1 MRLSFIL
8 PCYNVERYISEC
20 LDSLFRQDIPVS
32 DYEVICVNDCST
44 DKTRDIILTYQRK
57 YDNIILIDH
66 KFNQTAGGARNTGLD
81 AAKGTYVWFVDPDD
95 MLVDN
100 VAGTLLDNADW
111 KELDIMLFNYR
122 VINESENVLSEGEN
136 VYENSVVLDGYSFL
150 DRYFNKNIGRNS
162 IVWCQLYR
170 RALLENSV
178 LRYPLLRVSQDA
190 IFSWKALFVAKR
202 VQSESICRYIYR
214 VNSSSTTHSKPTAE
228 KVFTNSVLAQYEL
241 HKWITSGEVRTDYA
255 TEIQKAISYD
265 YGRLFSDYN
274 RLTVSEKRKLYGLL
288 RDKMD
293 VLRVLAAYG
302 GRKKN
307 IARVCL
313 YFGNYVFFVIS
324 KLLFE

>member
-8 PCYNVERYISEC
+8 PCYNVERYISAC
-20 LDSLFRQDIPVS
+20 LDSLFRQGIPMS

-44 DKTRDIILTYQRK
+44 DKTRNIILTYQRK

-66 KFNQTAGGARNTGLD
+66 KINQTAGGARNTGLD

-100 VAGTLLDNADW
+100 VAGALLDNADRN
-111 KELDIMLFNYR
+111 KLDIILFNYK
-122 VINESENVLSEGEN
+122 VINESTEVISNGEN
-136 VYENSVVLDGYSFL
+136 VYTDSVILDGYSFL

-178 LRYPLLRVSQDA
+178 LRYPLLRVSEDA
-190 IFSWKALFVAKR
+190 IFSWKALFVGKR
-202 VQSESICRYIYR
+202 VQSESTCRYIYR

-241 HKWITSGEVRTDYA
+241 HKWITSGEVRADYV

-274 RLTVSEKRKLYGLL
+274 RLTNSEKKKIYRLL
-288 RDKMD
+288 RNNVDT
-293 VLRVLAAYG
+293 LRVLAVYG
-302 GRKKN
+302 GWKKN
-307 IARVCL
+307 VAIECL
-313 YFGNYVFFVIS
+313 YLGNYIFSITC
-324 KLLFE
+324 KLLFR